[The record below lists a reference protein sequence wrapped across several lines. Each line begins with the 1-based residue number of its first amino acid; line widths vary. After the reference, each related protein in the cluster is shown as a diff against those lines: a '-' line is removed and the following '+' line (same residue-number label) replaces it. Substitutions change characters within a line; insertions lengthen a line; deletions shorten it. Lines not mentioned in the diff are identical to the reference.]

1 MTTRHVFAPLFAL
14 FVCLIPVAASAQPD
28 HNVGAVQRLTLSDG
42 SQVYGRVEASDER
55 QITFLTL
62 ADVTMTIPRSR
73 IVELRDVEGRVVG
86 GSFEPADPHSNRLM
100 FAPTARSL
108 RKGEGYFGVYYV
120 LPFVQVGVTDRISI
134 GGGTPLFFGDGAH
147 PVWFTPK
154 VQVISGRRV
163 QAAAGLIHLTGIE
176 GINAGIA
183 YGVTT
188 IGSDS
193 DAMSIGLGYGYSGRR
208 SGRPILMV
216 GGEHRQSRRI
226 KLITEN
232 WYWGGDAPGFVS
244 GGVRFLGERLS
255 ADVSLV
261 VPLVSDTV
269 AFPIVSFA
277 WHF

>member
-1 MTTRHVFAPLFAL
+1 MTTRHVSAAL
-14 FVCLIPVAASAQPD
+14 LAVLVWLIPHTSFGQTLTD
-28 HNVGAVQRLTLSDG
+28 GTVQRLILSDG
-42 SQVYGRVEASDER
+42 SQVYGRVEASDEF
-55 QITFLTL
+55 QVTFRTI
-62 ADVTMTIPRSR
+62 ADVVMTVPRSR
-73 IVELRDVEGRVVG
+73 IVDLRVVEGRVVA

-120 LPFVQVGVTDRISI
+120 LPFVQVGVTDRVSI

-154 VQVISGRRV
+154 VQVVSGRRV

-261 VPLVSDTV
+261 VPLASETV

>member
-1 MTTRHVFAPLFAL
+1 MTLRYFSAALLAVF
-14 FVCLIPVAASAQPD
+14 VWLIPHTSLAQTAD
-28 HNVGAVQRLTLSDG
+28 DGAVQRLTLSDG
-42 SQVYGRVEASDER
+42 SQVYGHVEVSDEF
-55 QITFLTL
+55 QVTFRTL
-62 ADVTMTIPRSR
+62 ADVVMTVPRSR
-73 IVELRDVEGRVVG
+73 IVDLRSVEGRVVA

-120 LPFVQVGVTDRISI
+120 LPFVQVGVTDRVSI

-154 VQVISGRRV
+154 VQVVSGRRV

-232 WYWGGDAPGFVS
+232 WYWGGSAPGFVS

-261 VPLVSDTV
+261 VPLASETV

>member
-1 MTTRHVFAPLFAL
+1 MTTRHVSAALLAVFVWLTPGVTFAQTNDDYG
-14 FVCLIPVAASAQPD
+14 V
-28 HNVGAVQRLTLSDG
+28 VQRLTLSDG
-42 SQVYGRVEASDER
+42 SQVYGRVEASDEH
-55 QITFLTL
+55 QITFRSL
-62 ADVTMTIPRSR
+62 ADVVMTIPRSR
-73 IVELRDVEGRVVG
+73 IIDLRVAEGRVVA

-100 FAPTARSL
+100 FAPTARTL
-108 RKGEGYFGVYYV
+108 RKGEGYVGVYYV
-120 LPFVQVGVTDRISI
+120 FPFVQVGVTDRVSI
-134 GGGTPLFFGDGAH
+134 GGGTPLLFGDGAH

-154 VQVISGRRV
+154 VQVVSGRRV

-216 GGEHRQSRRI
+216 GGEHRASRRI

-232 WYWGGDAPGFVS
+232 WYWGGEAPGFVS

-261 VPLVSDTV
+261 VPLVGEAV